1 MSFIKIKC
9 AFRLSQFY
17 ASADEVPSNPV
28 SLVLTTPFP
37 NTHVLDT
44 GLACQAGEFFS
55 STVPW
60 YHLLLISR
68 SSQHVLEGQRSLS
81 RMYLTQL

>member
-37 NTHVLDT
+37 NTQTHYRIPRL
-44 GLACQAGEFFS
+44 
-55 STVPW
+55 
-60 YHLLLISR
+60 
-68 SSQHVLEGQRSLS
+68 
-81 RMYLTQL
+81 RMRTEA